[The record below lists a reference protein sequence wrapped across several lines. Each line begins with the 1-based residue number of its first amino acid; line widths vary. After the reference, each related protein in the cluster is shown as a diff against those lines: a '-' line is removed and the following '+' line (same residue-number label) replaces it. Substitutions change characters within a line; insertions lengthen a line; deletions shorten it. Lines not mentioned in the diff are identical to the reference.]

1 VHWIEK
7 RYNRRRRQRAV
18 DKTHS
23 EQMTQTRIHNLSISL
38 DGFATGEGQTPGAPV
53 GTPANGW
60 SSGCSPT
67 RFGAPILGRKGGTA
81 GVDDA
86 FAHGQVPPCRR
97 SFCRKLQVVIEF
109 CAWLVCDE
117 HVSVAASCGWP

>member
-1 VHWIEK
+1 MHWIEK

-38 DGFATGEGQTPGAPV
+38 DGFATGEGQALDAPM
-53 GTPANGW
+53 GH
-60 SSGCSPT
+60 SGQRLAEWMFAT

-97 SFCRKLQVVIEF
+97 SFCRRV
-109 CAWLVCDE
+109 
-117 HVSVAASCGWP
+117 